1 MAQKMHRQGISL
13 LLALVILLSLA
24 VPPAFAAQAVVS
36 IKDTEITTQTNTLT
50 VNLTQVPT
58 TGLLRVFQLNSG
70 AEYTSDLFNNETY
83 RLAQG
88 IITNLKVG
96 DNELTLSTS
105 PVAGKK
111 IVAVLRDGSGDS
123 PVDYVSESLIVAG
136 SPVVTDPSAIL
147 ANCRVSLQKDGAE
160 RTEPF
165 REDETSVNVKVSLD
179 ETVEQCTLTIYAYA
193 GNTTFSPDAPYN
205 KSLWSGTVKNDDA
218 VTCDFNGNNLPLTV
232 GYKIIACLNVP
243 VGEDNYRPINSQALQ
258 IVDDSGKGFED
269 YTYPNVTI
277 DETVLHAGATSLHIS
292 LTGDERLFQ
301 AVRDGK
307 TSITCAV
314 AQYPDGDA
322 FDFESSKQIPLKNNL
337 QITEAF
343 NGKEIQLNEPLR
355 EGYRVRAVVYW
366 AQNQELF
373 LPKGNDYEAVF
384 NRPDDSV
391 LVSAAPDQETLTVAV
406 SGPVESNAASVSVTV
421 GGVVPDGSIL
431 LLKSYPAGVT
441 EFTSDSGDPYGVK
454 AAPVT
459 GTNTIAPNP
468 GVSLT
473 AGKQLV
479 AFVLN
484 GGAAI
489 AQSQPVTV
497 EAAPGLTVSLVG
509 KLTPESTQA
518 VFQVTSRNSGVTNL
532 NVVRLC
538 KVVNGVANTAA
549 PLKTKT
555 GQSPGQIAFDL
566 TSAALAVGDQVCLVI
581 TYVSGETITFTSGAF
596 TVAAAVQ
603 PGVPSV
609 TLQSSEITAD
619 TTSIA
624 VSLANIPTSGILRV
638 IQLDANEKYAGD
650 KLNNYTSLHFAVL
663 SSLEIGENTLALS
676 PAPTPGKKIL
686 VVMRNGGVNPSVDYL
701 SDPMIVSG
709 EVVVPAPTAKILDT
723 KITAGMTHVNV
734 GVTFDVSVGAASY
747 TLYQFT
753 GSALDIQT
761 AKVLGTGTLPL
772 SAAKRTLYFGAGSL
786 TAGANLQLMVTAGK
800 QQTLSN
806 IVAVQP
812 SPNWGTPYSAFE
824 AAAIPSDAQTI
835 PVTIDYSDEYLT
847 MGNDFYC
854 TATVYQFPANYTDRE
869 FEEDELWES
878 PKATVVGQI
887 SSRSGDTAKGKVEIP
902 VREGTT
908 LIPGNR
914 LIVKLRLPHVEWAE
928 EEVDYFSVSAPIVSE
943 GTTMAGPKIALYNL
957 GENTSRGMRLRS
969 ILSGLGIEVLDVL
982 DAELNQ
988 TVGYLAGLD
997 GYETAEK
1004 PYSGS
1009 GVDTEFMLICNL
1021 SDALLDRFLA
1031 GMQADGLRID
1041 HKAVVTEY
1049 NREMQYHELIDDIAE
1064 EHEVFQALLAL
1075 DAMVDQAQALSEADY
1090 GAKEH
1095 WTALQEAIIAGI
1107 QVLSSYEPTLEAL
1120 TNANRALQEQ
1130 YLLITERTVLTG
1142 AAVIS
1147 VEKSEDGTYV
1157 MTAQVKGGEEGTQ
1170 YHYAWSTGADTQ
1182 SISDIAPGKLIG
1194 TTVMITADQKFG
1206 TLKAQL
1212 EVPKAPKATVQSGTN
1227 SLEVRWI
1234 VPENTDNCPMPD
1246 SYVIS
1251 LYQGMTLLK
1260 TLTPEAAA
1268 TSAAFDALSEQTEYT
1283 ITINAISPVG
1293 QSDRLTLSAAT
1304 TKASSGGSSG
1314 GGGSSGNS
1322 SGSGSPAVNTA
1333 TSGNTTTAT
1342 ATVTPTVSGTT
1353 ANVTVSSATV
1363 TSAVN
1368 SALAAAQKNSTAPAV
1383 KVAVNTPPKADS
1395 LSVTIPADALETLA
1409 GHKDAALTIT
1419 SGVAQVTLDRNAL
1432 MAVARQ
1438 GGADVTVSVK
1448 PVPISD
1454 LNTVQKRATGDSKVF
1469 DISIASGSA
1478 AEIHDLG
1485 GGAASVSIPYTLAKG
1500 ETAATLTVYYL
1511 ADNGSLTA
1519 CETSY
1524 DGTSGMVTFVTPHF
1538 SKYMVGYRTAAAFT
1552 DVASTAYYYDAVQW
1566 AVEQGITAGN
1576 SATTFAPGQ
1585 NCTRAQIVTFL
1596 WRASGSPVPTASEN
1610 PFTDVS
1616 ENAYYYHA
1624 VLWAVEKGITSGF
1637 SATTFAPNAVSNRAQ
1652 VVTFLWRAEGSPAVS
1667 GAVFSD
1673 VSADAYYA
1681 QAVTWAMDRGIA
1693 SGRSNGQFV
1702 PADFCT
1708 RAQAVTFLY
1717 RTMDD

>member
-36 IKDTEITTQTNTLT
+36 IKNTEITTQTNTLT

-58 TGLLRVFQLNSG
+58 TGLLRVFQLNSS
-70 AEYTSDLFNNETY
+70 AQYTSDLFTDTAY
-83 RLAQG
+83 MLAQG
-88 IITNLKVG
+88 FITTIKVG
-96 DNELTLSTS
+96 DNDLTLSTS

-123 PVDYVSESLIVAG
+123 PVDYVSEPLMVAG

-147 ANCRVSLQKDGAE
+147 ANCRVSLQKDGSE

-165 REDETSVNVKVSLD
+165 REDETSVNANVSLD
-179 ETVEQCTLTIYAYA
+179 ETVEQCALTIYAYA
-193 GNTTFSPDAPYN
+193 GNTSFSPDAAYN
-205 KSLWSGTVKNDDA
+205 KSLWSGMVKDGDA
-218 VTCDFNGNNLPLTV
+218 VTCDFNVNNLPLTI

-258 IVDDSGKGFED
+258 VVDDSGKGFED
-269 YTYPNVTI
+269 YTYPDVTI

-314 AQYPDGDA
+314 AQYPDGDT
-322 FDFESSKQIPLKNNL
+322 FDFESGEQISLKNNL
-337 QITEAF
+337 QTSEAF
-343 NGKEIQLNEPLR
+343 NGKEIQLNEPLS

-366 AQNQELF
+366 AQNQGLF

-391 LVSAAPDQETLTVAV
+391 LVSAAPDQDTLTVAV
-406 SGPVESNAASVSVTV
+406 SGPVESDAESVSVTV

-431 LLKSYPAGVT
+431 LLKSYPASVT

-454 AAPVT
+454 AAPVK
-459 GTNTIAPNP
+459 GANTIIPNA

-479 AFVLN
+479 AFVIN
-484 GGAAI
+484 GGAVA
-489 AQSQPVTV
+489 AQSRPVTV
-497 EAAPGLTVSLVG
+497 EAVQDLTVSLVG

-532 NVVRLC
+532 NVVKLC
-538 KVVNGVANTAA
+538 KLVNGVANTDT
-549 PLKTKT
+549 PLQAKY
-555 GQSPGQIAFDL
+555 GQSPGEIAFNIN
-566 TSAALAVGDQVCLVI
+566 SAALAAGDQVCLVI
-581 TYVSGETITFTSGAF
+581 TYMNGNNTFTSGAF
-596 TVAAAVQ
+596 TVAATVQ

-624 VSLANIPTSGILRV
+624 VSLANIPSSGILRV
-638 IQLDANEKYAGD
+638 IQLDANETYLGN
-650 KLNNYTSLHFAVL
+650 KLNNYTSLHFSVL
-663 SSLEIGENTLALS
+663 GSLEEGENTLALS

-686 VVMRNGGVNPSVDYL
+686 VVMRNGGVNPSVDYF

-723 KITAGMTHVNV
+723 KVTAGMTHVSTAM
-734 GVTFDVSVGAASY
+734 TFDTSVGAASY

-753 GSALDIQT
+753 GSVLDPQT
-761 AKVLGTGTLPL
+761 ATALVNGTLSI
-772 SAAKRTLYFGAGSL
+772 SAANRTLYFGAGSL
-786 TAGANLQLMVTAGK
+786 TAGTNLQLVITAGG

-812 SPNWGTPYSAFE
+812 SPNWGTPYAAFE

-847 MGNDFYC
+847 MGDDFYC

-869 FEEDELWES
+869 FEENELWES
-878 PKATVVGQI
+878 PKATVVGQV

-914 LIVKLRLPHVEWAE
+914 LIVKLRLPHTEWAE

-943 GTTMAGPKIALYNL
+943 GTTMAGPKVALYNL

-997 GYETAEK
+997 GYESAET

-1095 WTALQEAIIAGI
+1095 WTALQEAIAAGI

-1147 VEKSEDGTYV
+1147 VEKSEDDTYV

-1182 SISDIAPGKLIG
+1182 SISGIAPGKLIG
-1194 TTVMITADQKFG
+1194 TTVTITADQKFG
-1206 TLKAQL
+1206 TLKAQP
-1212 EVPKAPKATVQSGTN
+1212 EVPEVPKATVQSGLN
-1227 SLEVRWI
+1227 SLEIRWTA
-1234 VPENTDNCPMPD
+1234 PENTDNRPMPD
-1246 SYVIS
+1246 CYIVS
-1251 LYQGMTLLK
+1251 LYQGKTLLK
-1260 TLTPEAAA
+1260 TLTAEAAA
-1268 TSAAFDALSEQTEYT
+1268 TSATFDALSEQTEYT

-1314 GGGSSGNS
+1314 GGSSSGNS

-1333 TSGNTTTAT
+1333 TSGNMTTTT

-1368 SALAAAQKNSTAPAV
+1368 NALAAAQKNSTAPVV
-1383 KVAVNTPPKADS
+1383 KLEVNTPSKADS

-1438 GGADVTVSVK
+1438 GGTDVTVSVK
-1448 PVPISD
+1448 PVTISD
-1454 LNTVQKRATGDSKVF
+1454 LNTDQQKATGGSRVF
-1469 DISIASGSA
+1469 DISIASGST
-1478 AEIHDLG
+1478 AEIHNLG
-1485 GGAASVSIPYTLAKG
+1485 GGSASVSIPYTLGKG

-1524 DGTSGMVTFVTPHF
+1524 DSTSGMVTFVTPHF

-1576 SATTFAPGQ
+1576 SATAFAPGQ

-1596 WRASGSPVPTASEN
+1596 WRASGSPVPTATEN
-1610 PFTDVS
+1610 PFTDVC
-1616 ENAYYYHA
+1616 EDAYYYHA

-1652 VVTFLWRAEGSPAVS
+1652 VVTFLWRAEGSLAVS
-1667 GAVFSD
+1667 GAGFSD

-1681 QAVTWAMDRGIA
+1681 QAVTWAMNQGIA

-1702 PADFCT
+1702 PDDLCT

-1717 RTMDD
+1717 RTMGD

>member
-13 LLALVILLSLA
+13 LLALVMLLSLA

-58 TGLLRVFQLNSG
+58 AGLLRVFQLNSS
-70 AEYTSDLFNNETY
+70 AQYTSDLFTDTAY
-83 RLAQG
+83 MLAQG
-88 IITNLKVG
+88 FITTIKVG
-96 DNELTLSTS
+96 DNELTLSAS

-123 PVDYVSESLIVAG
+123 PVDYVSEPLIVGG

-147 ANCRVSLQKDGAE
+147 ANCRVSLQKDGSE

-165 REDETSVNVKVSLD
+165 REDETSVDVNVLLD
-179 ETVEQCTLTIYAYA
+179 ETVQQCALTIYAYA

-205 KSLWSGTVKNDDA
+205 KSLWSGMVKDGDE
-218 VTCDFNGNNLPLTV
+218 VTCDFNVNNLPLTV

-243 VGEDNYRPINSQALQ
+243 VGEDNYRPINSQVLQ
-258 IVDDSGKGFED
+258 VVDGSGKGFED
-269 YTYPNVTI
+269 YTYPDVTI
-277 DETVLHAGATSLHIS
+277 DETELYAGATSLHIS

-314 AQYPDGDA
+314 AQYPAGDT
-322 FDFESSKQIPLKNNL
+322 FDFESGEQISLKNNL
-337 QITEAF
+337 QTTEAF

-373 LPKGNDYEAVF
+373 LPKGNDYEAAF

-391 LVSAAPDQETLTVAV
+391 LVSAAPDQDTLTVAV
-406 SGPVESNAASVSVTV
+406 SGPVESDAESVSVTV
-421 GGVVPDGSIL
+421 GGAVPGGSIL
-431 LLKSYPAGVT
+431 LLKSYPASVT
-441 EFTSDSGDPYGVK
+441 EFASDSGDAYGTKVS
-454 AAPVT
+454 PVT
-459 GTNTIAPNP
+459 GANTIIPNT

-479 AFVLN
+479 AFILN
-484 GGAAI
+484 GGAAA
-489 AQSQPVTV
+489 AQSRPVTV
-497 EAAPGLTVSLVG
+497 EAVQDLTVSLVG

-518 VFQVTSRNSGVTNL
+518 VFQVTARNSGVTNL
-532 NVVRLC
+532 NVVKLC
-538 KVVNGVANTAA
+538 KLVNGVANTDT
-549 PLKTKT
+549 PLQAKY
-555 GQSPGQIAFDL
+555 GQSPGEIAFDIN
-566 TSAALAVGDQVCLVI
+566 SAALAAGDQVCLVI
-581 TYVSGETITFTSGAF
+581 TYMNGNNTFTSSAF
-596 TVAAAVQ
+596 TVAAAAQ
-603 PGVPSV
+603 PGAPSV
-609 TLQSSEITAD
+609 TLQDSEITAD

-624 VSLANIPTSGILRV
+624 VSLANIPSSGILRV
-638 IQLDANEKYAGD
+638 IQLGANETYAGD

-663 SSLEIGENTLALS
+663 GSLEEGENTLALS

-686 VVMRNGGVNPSVDYL
+686 VVMRNGGVNPSVDYF
-701 SDPMIVSG
+701 SDPMIVLG
-709 EVVVPAPTAKILDT
+709 EAVVPAPTAKILDT
-723 KITAGMTHVNV
+723 KVTAGMTHVSAAM
-734 GVTFDVSVGAASY
+734 TFDTSVGAASY

-753 GSALDIQT
+753 GSVLDPQT
-761 AKVLGTGTLPL
+761 ATALVNGTLSI
-772 SAAKRTLYFGAGSL
+772 SAANRTLYFGAGSL
-786 TAGANLQLMVTAGK
+786 TAGTNLQLVITAGG

-812 SPNWGTPYSAFE
+812 SPNWGTPYAAFE

-847 MGNDFYC
+847 MGDDFYC

-869 FEEDELWES
+869 FEENELWES
-878 PKATVVGQI
+878 PKATVVGQV

-914 LIVKLRLPHVEWAE
+914 LIVKLRLPHTEWAE

-943 GTTMAGPKIALYNL
+943 GTTMAGPKVALYNL

-969 ILSGLGIEVLDVL
+969 ILSGLGIEVLDVS

-997 GYETAEK
+997 GYEADKT

-1095 WTALQEAIIAGI
+1095 WAALQEAITAGI

-1120 TNANRALQEQ
+1120 TNANDALREQ

-1147 VEKSEDGTYV
+1147 IEKSEDGTYV

-1170 YHYAWSTGADTQ
+1170 YRYAWSTGAETQ
-1182 SISDIAPGKLIG
+1182 SISGIAPGKLIG
-1194 TTVMITADQKFG
+1194 TTVTITADQKFG
-1206 TLKAQL
+1206 SFKAQL
-1212 EVPKAPKATVQSGTN
+1212 EVPKAPKATVQSGPN
-1227 SLEVRWI
+1227 SLEVRWAA
-1234 VPENTDNCPMPD
+1234 PENTDNRPMPD

-1251 LYQGMTLLK
+1251 LYQGKTLLK
-1260 TLTPEAAA
+1260 TLTSEAAA
-1268 TSAAFDALSEQTEYT
+1268 TSATFDALSEQSEYT
-1283 ITINAISPVG
+1283 ITINAMSPVG

-1304 TKASSGGSSG
+1304 TKTSNGGGGSSG
-1314 GGGSSGNS
+1314 GGSSS
-1322 SGSGSPAVNTA
+1322 DSKSP
-1333 TSGNTTTAT
+1333 SGNTTTSEKTTTVAV
-1342 ATVTPTVSGTT
+1342 TVTPTVSGTT

-1383 KVAVNTPPKADS
+1383 KLEVNTPSKADS
-1395 LSVTIPADALETLA
+1395 LSVTIPVDALETLA

-1419 SGVAQVTLDRNAL
+1419 SGVAHVTLDRDAL

-1438 GGADVTVSVK
+1438 GGTDVTVSVK
-1448 PVPISD
+1448 PVPISE
-1454 LNTVQKRATGDSKVF
+1454 LNTDQQKATGDSRVF
-1469 DISIASGSA
+1469 DISIANGNA
-1478 AEIHDLG
+1478 AAIHDLG
-1485 GGAASVSIPYTLAKG
+1485 GGAASVSIPYALKDG
-1500 ETAATLTVYYL
+1500 ETAAALTVYYL
-1511 ADNGSLTA
+1511 TDSGSLTA
-1519 CETSY
+1519 CKTSY
-1524 DGTSGMVTFVTPHF
+1524 DRTSGMVTFVTPHF
-1538 SKYMVGYRTAAAFT
+1538 SKYMVGYRTAAAFN
-1552 DVASTAYYYDAVQW
+1552 DVSSGAYYYDAVQW

-1576 SATTFAPGQ
+1576 SANTFAPGQ
-1585 NCTRAQIVTFL
+1585 SCTRAQIVTFL
-1596 WRASGSPVPTASEN
+1596 WRANGSPTPATMEN

-1616 ENAYYYHA
+1616 EDAYYYHA

-1637 SATTFAPNAVSNRAQ
+1637 SATTFAPNAFSNRAQ

-1667 GAVFSD
+1667 GTGFSD

-1681 QAVTWAMDRGIA
+1681 QAVTWAINQGIA

-1702 PADFCT
+1702 PGDLCT

-1717 RTMDD
+1717 RTMGN